1 MQANQVWSMDFMSDQ
16 LEDGRRFRTLNIL
29 DDFNREGLAI
39 EVDFSLPALRVV
51 RALKQVI
58 EWQGKPETIRVDNG
72 PENISETLLSWA
84 SNQGIKILYIQ
95 PGKPA
100 QNAYIE
106 RNNRT
111 VRQEWLDQNCFKTI
125 AQVHTQAT
133 NWLWTYNN
141 ERPNMAIGGITPAT
155 KLKQA
160 A

>member
-1 MQANQVWSMDFMSDQ
+1 MDFMSDQ

-51 RALKQVI
+51 RTLKQVL
-58 EWQGKPETIRVDNG
+58 EWRGTPAVIRVDNG

-84 SNQGIKILYIQ
+84 KKQGIQISHIQ

-100 QNAYIE
+100 QNAYVE
-106 RNNRT
+106 RYNRT
-111 VRQEWLDQNCFKTI
+111 VRQEWLDQTCFESI
-125 AQVHTQAT
+125 EQAQWEAT

-141 ERPNMAIGGITPAT
+141 KRPNMAIGGITPAN

>member
-1 MQANQVWSMDFMSDQ
+1 MSDQ

-39 EVDFSLPALRVV
+39 EIDFSLPALRVV
-51 RALKQVI
+51 RTLKQVI
-58 EWQGKPETIRVDNG
+58 EWRGKPEIIRVDNG

-84 SNQGIKILYIQ
+84 HKQGIKILHIQ

-106 RNNRT
+106 RYNRT
-111 VRQEWLDQNCFKTI
+111 VRQEWLDQNCFETI
-125 AQVHTQAT
+125 HQVQAQAT
-133 NWLWTYNN
+133 RWLWTYNN
-141 ERPNMAIGGITPAT
+141 QRPNMAIGGISPAT
-155 KLKQA
+155 KLKLA